1 MVGDFAICDS
11 QNINHLN
18 INALPCWRNTHQI
31 ALVGATQGLTC
42 HNLVL
47 VCHLIVNESMQIGQ
61 RGEKHGEL
69 HFYSLA
75 IRWQP
80 WWGTVILEIGRQ
92 IVVHSGEVVTSLDL
106 FNETTNESQVS
117 FGRHRLIPFFM

>member
-1 MVGDFAICDS
+1 MVGDFAIFDS

-18 INALPCWRNTHQI
+18 INGLPRRRNTHQI

-47 VCHLIVNESMQIGQ
+47 VGNLIVNDSVQIGQ

-80 WWGTVILEIGRQ
+80 WWGTVIHEIGRY
-92 IVVHSGEVVTSLDL
+92 IFVHSGEVVTSLGL
-106 FNETTNESQVS
+106 FNETTNESLVL
-117 FGRHRLIPFFM
+117 FY